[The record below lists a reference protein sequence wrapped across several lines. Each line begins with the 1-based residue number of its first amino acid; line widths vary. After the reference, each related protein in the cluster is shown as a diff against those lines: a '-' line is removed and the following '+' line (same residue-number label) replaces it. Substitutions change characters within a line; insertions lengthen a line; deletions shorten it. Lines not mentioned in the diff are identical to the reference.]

1 MKAHFSSLRVRSL
14 WNICSYEILIVLVHH
29 LILTLALLEVLDTY
43 KGINTSVRDFVIITY
58 NFIYTLIAWNPN
70 KGTHITNMLGLIAKT
85 LSDSNNMMNNIN
97 CSLEG
102 TWKYYLWR
110 SSFIFFVNSIVLLWR
125 RTSPYFKCV
134 EGWYFRLLC
143 FVRVRY

>member
-1 MKAHFSSLRVRSL
+1 M
-14 WNICSYEILIVLVHH
+14 
-29 LILTLALLEVLDTY
+29 LEVLDTY
-43 KGINTSVRDFVIITY
+43 KGRNNTSFRDFVIITY

-70 KGTHITNMLGLIAKT
+70 KSTHITNMLGLIANT

-110 SSFIFFVNSIVLLWR
+110 SSFIFFVNSIILSWR
-125 RTSPYFKCV
+125 STWPYFKCV
-134 EGWYFRLLC
+134 EAWYFHLLS
-143 FVRVRY
+143 FIRSRYYQLKKYCLSKSIS